1 MSKKGKKRLAEYKN
15 DTYQFQDCGNYYI
28 FSAADAPKGTATL
41 MTLDMIE
48 GGPFFDRAR
57 NALFLSNDPKLTR
70 FVYRKIKADVMLHPD
85 KGFRAEV
92 LLALDSQ
99 FCREFPHFDFSKA
112 GYIGIGRLA
121 YDVDTEWKAIEQI
134 VQRYENTHP
143 ILKTW
148 INPPKKLD
156 KSAMQAWGVGW
167 TGQPAEE
174 WMRVLNIKYHQQV
187 NYFLIHGMTVEEHDL
202 EVLKNRAELADL
214 LEKRRVREEQAELE
228 KRKAIEQEA
237 EEHAE
242 FDDQMHEDRMKLVK
256 RHLADPA
263 VQEIYRIEDAAKEER
278 EAIARAQYLQ

>member
-28 FSAADAPKGTATL
+28 FSSADAPKGTATL

-48 GGPFFDRAR
+48 GGPLFDRAR

-99 FCREFPHFDFSKA
+99 FSREFPHFDFSKA
-112 GYIGIGRLA
+112 GVGRLA
-121 YDVDTEWKAIEQI
+121 YDVDAEWKAIEQI
-134 VQRYENTHP
+134 VQKYENTHP

-174 WMRVLNIKYHQQV
+174 WMRFLNMKYHEQV
-187 NYFLIHGMTVEEHDL
+187 HYYLRHGMTREEHDL
-202 EVLKNRAELADL
+202 EVLKIRAELAEL
-214 LEKRRVREEQAELE
+214 LERRRVREEAAELE